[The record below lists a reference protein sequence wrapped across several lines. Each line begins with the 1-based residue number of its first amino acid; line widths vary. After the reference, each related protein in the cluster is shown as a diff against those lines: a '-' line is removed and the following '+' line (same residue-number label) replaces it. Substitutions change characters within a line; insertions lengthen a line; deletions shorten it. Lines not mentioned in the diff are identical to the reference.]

1 LKENQLKILF
11 LVTEDWYFL
20 SHRLALAQ
28 ALRHA
33 GYRVIIATRVN
44 KYGDSIR
51 EKGFTLIP
59 IKLRRKSKNLFHEI
73 SALIDL
79 IKIYRKE
86 KPDLVHHVA
95 TKPILYGSL
104 AAKLTRVPA
113 VVNALAGLGLIF
125 VAKGWR
131 AYTLKKCVCIAY
143 GFIFRSKRLRVTF
156 QNPDDLAVFIDKGI
170 VSKEKTVL
178 IKGSGVDTSIFK
190 TTPEVEGLPVVVL
203 ASRMLWAKG
212 IQEFVDAVRILSDS
226 GVKAR
231 FALVGKSDPANPSAI
246 PTDQLQSWN
255 EGGVVEWW
263 GHKSDM
269 PGVFGQSHIVCL
281 PSSYGEGVP
290 KVLIEA
296 AACGRAIVT
305 TNTPGCREIVRHGE
319 NGLLIPVRDSKALA
333 DALRTLIENPD
344 MRARMGARGR
354 EIAVAEFSEEKVIE
368 QTLFVYGELLSRKG

>member
-1 LKENQLKILF
+1 
-11 LVTEDWYFL
+11 
-20 SHRLALAQ
+20 
-28 ALRHA
+28 
-33 GYRVIIATRVN
+33 
-44 KYGDSIR
+44 
-51 EKGFTLIP
+51 
-59 IKLRRKSKNLFHEI
+59 
-73 SALIDL
+73 
-79 IKIYRKE
+79 
-86 KPDLVHHVA
+86 
-95 TKPILYGSL
+95 
-104 AAKLTRVPA
+104 
-113 VVNALAGLGLIF
+113 
-125 VAKGWR
+125 
-131 AYTLKKCVCIAY
+131 
-143 GFIFRSKRLRVTF
+143 VTF